1 MGRRAR
7 SVRPTFRVRGSWGP
21 EAEEAPEPE
30 LFYKDLVSFVQEHL
44 SPSYRRSLSGTDRTW
59 CPSWWKHEEAIS
71 RLEALWRSREFL
83 RLDGSTGMSI
93 WWRDH
98 ADHHMGVLL
107 SADGPFK
114 GCKPWQEAT
123 RPTNS
128 KPSRCDPP
136 PKGLFCSLNRAVM
149 ILHMCVELTLSKI
162 VS

>member
-1 MGRRAR
+1 MTELGEWDDESVTSSQPSESPESGRE
-7 SVRPTFRVRGSWGP
+7 
-21 EAEEAPEPE
+21 EAAEAPEQE

-71 RLEALWRSREFL
+71 RLEALWRSWEFL

-114 GCKPWQEAT
+114 GCKPVVDGHAV
-123 RPTNS
+123 NKL
-128 KPSRCDPP
+128 KPLPCDPP
-136 PKGLFCSLNRAVM
+136 PERLFEA
-149 ILHMCVELTLSKI
+149 
-162 VS
+162 

>member
-1 MGRRAR
+1 MVVVPEYVLADFAHGGVLAE
-7 SVRPTFRVRGSWGP
+7 FDERVCFCCR
-21 EAEEAPEPE
+21 
-30 LFYKDLVSFVQEHL
+30 FVEEHL

-71 RLEALWRSREFL
+71 RLESLWRAWEFL

-114 GCKPWQEAT
+114 GCKPVAGGHAA
-123 RPTNS
+123 S
-128 KPSRCDPP
+128 KLPLPCDPP
-136 PKGLFCSLNRAVM
+136 PEGLF
-149 ILHMCVELTLSKI
+149 
-162 VS
+162 